1 MRMAAM
7 YGALMLLAMT
17 AATVLAEPPMAF
29 SDPSPRIVLDPGHGG
44 RDTGARGPTG
54 LMEKAVSM
62 ELARKLALRLEP
74 DFQVFLTRSDD
85 YQVDLPQRA
94 ALANQSNA
102 ILMISIHT
110 GSGFLHRTEGIGVF
124 FYAPLKGDGG
134 PTTNSGDAVADK
146 RWRKA
151 QLRHKKA
158 SMNLAKSLHVALT
171 GPAGGDRDIRGAPL
185 KVLEGA
191 DLPAVLVEVGHIT
204 HPATEMNLST
214 DEGIDRLS
222 QALADGIRRYIQK
235 ADDSGRSS
243 P

>member
-1 MRMAAM
+1 MGMAAL

-17 AATVLAEPPMAF
+17 AATVLAEPPMGF
-29 SDPSPRIVLDPGHGG
+29 SGPSRRIVLDPGHGG

-54 LMEKAVSM
+54 LTEKAVSM
-62 ELARKLALRLEP
+62 ELARKLALKLEP

-94 ALANQSNA
+94 ALANQTNA
-102 ILMISIHT
+102 RLMVSIHT

-124 FYAPLKGDGG
+124 FYAPLKSDGG
-134 PTTNSGDAVADK
+134 PTTNPGNAVADK
-146 RWRKA
+146 WWRKA

-158 SMNLAKSLHVALT
+158 SMNLAKSIHAALA
-171 GPAGGDRDIRGAPL
+171 GPDGDDRDIRGAPL

-204 HPATEMNLST
+204 HPATEMNLAT
-214 DEGIDRLS
+214 DQGIDRLS
-222 QALADGIRRYIQK
+222 QTLADGIRRYIQK
-235 ADDSGRSS
+235 ADDSGG
-243 P
+243 